1 MNLVILLN
9 LEKGSFFMK
18 RKQLSG
24 KHIGIVFGTF
34 APMHVG
40 HVDLITKAKRAND
53 NVLVI
58 VSGSNTQED
67 RGTRAGLSLNRR
79 FRYVREVFY
88 DDELVVVDKL
98 DEAGMPAYP
107 EGWVPWVNRVKE
119 LIAKN
124 TDDPEKIT
132 FYVGEPEYVTELN
145 RYYPQAQVELIE
157 RSIIN
162 ISATEIRDNPME
174 NWRFITKPF
183 RRHFTHKVLVV
194 GSASGGKTTL
204 VKLILGITSLNEGDI
219 LVCGSSILDMKN
231 LSKVRRRNIG
241 CVFQNFNLISGFT
254 VKENILL
261 PRYFFENGENN
272 INEICNTLGLTKEM
286 LSKSIDKI
294 SGGEKQRVA
303 LARALINNPEIL
315 IADEP
320 TGNLDAANEQNI
332 IELLKRINEELGIT
346 IITVTHSDK
355 VANSMQSICTVV
367 DGKIEYVRR

>member
-1 MNLVILLN
+1 MIKLVNVTKCFSDGSNVRYIFKN
-9 LEKGSFFMK
+9 CNFEFKKGSTTAIVG
-18 RKQLSG
+18 RSG
-24 KHIGIVFGTF
+24 
-34 APMHVG
+34 
-40 HVDLITKAKRAND
+40 L
-53 NVLVI
+53 
-58 VSGSNTQED
+58 
-67 RGTRAGLSLNRR
+67 
-79 FRYVREVFY
+79 
-88 DDELVVVDKL
+88 
-98 DEAGMPAYP
+98 
-107 EGWVPWVNRVKE
+107 
-119 LIAKN
+119 
-124 TDDPEKIT
+124 
-132 FYVGEPEYVTELN
+132 
-145 RYYPQAQVELIE
+145 
-157 RSIIN
+157 
-162 ISATEIRDNPME
+162 
-174 NWRFITKPF
+174 
-183 RRHFTHKVLVV
+183 
-194 GSASGGKTTL
+194 GKTTL

-272 INEICNTLGLTKEM
+272 INEICNTLGLSKEM

-320 TGNLDAANEQNI
+320 TGNLDATNEQNI

>member
-1 MNLVILLN
+1 MIKLVNVTKCFSDGSNVRYIFKN
-9 LEKGSFFMK
+9 CNFEFKKGSTTAIVG
-18 RKQLSG
+18 RSG
-24 KHIGIVFGTF
+24 
-34 APMHVG
+34 
-40 HVDLITKAKRAND
+40 L
-53 NVLVI
+53 
-58 VSGSNTQED
+58 
-67 RGTRAGLSLNRR
+67 
-79 FRYVREVFY
+79 
-88 DDELVVVDKL
+88 
-98 DEAGMPAYP
+98 
-107 EGWVPWVNRVKE
+107 
-119 LIAKN
+119 
-124 TDDPEKIT
+124 
-132 FYVGEPEYVTELN
+132 
-145 RYYPQAQVELIE
+145 
-157 RSIIN
+157 
-162 ISATEIRDNPME
+162 
-174 NWRFITKPF
+174 
-183 RRHFTHKVLVV
+183 
-194 GSASGGKTTL
+194 GKTTL

-231 LSKVRRRNIG
+231 LSKIRRRNIG

-272 INEICNTLGLTKEM
+272 INEICNTLGLSKEM

>member
-1 MNLVILLN
+1 MIKLVNVTKCFSDGSNVRYIFKN
-9 LEKGSFFMK
+9 CNFEFKKGSTTAIVG
-18 RKQLSG
+18 RSG
-24 KHIGIVFGTF
+24 
-34 APMHVG
+34 
-40 HVDLITKAKRAND
+40 L
-53 NVLVI
+53 
-58 VSGSNTQED
+58 
-67 RGTRAGLSLNRR
+67 
-79 FRYVREVFY
+79 
-88 DDELVVVDKL
+88 
-98 DEAGMPAYP
+98 
-107 EGWVPWVNRVKE
+107 
-119 LIAKN
+119 
-124 TDDPEKIT
+124 
-132 FYVGEPEYVTELN
+132 
-145 RYYPQAQVELIE
+145 
-157 RSIIN
+157 
-162 ISATEIRDNPME
+162 
-174 NWRFITKPF
+174 
-183 RRHFTHKVLVV
+183 
-194 GSASGGKTTL
+194 GKTTL
-204 VKLILGITSLNEGDI
+204 VKVILGITSLNEGDI

-272 INEICNTLGLTKEM
+272 INEICNTLGLSKEI

-315 IADEP
+315 IADKP

-355 VANSMQSICTVV
+355 VASSMQSICTVV

>member
-1 MNLVILLN
+1 MWNEGEIMIKLVNVTKCFSDGSNVRYIFKN
-9 LEKGSFFMK
+9 CNFEFKKGSTTAIVG
-18 RKQLSG
+18 RSG
-24 KHIGIVFGTF
+24 
-34 APMHVG
+34 
-40 HVDLITKAKRAND
+40 L
-53 NVLVI
+53 
-58 VSGSNTQED
+58 
-67 RGTRAGLSLNRR
+67 
-79 FRYVREVFY
+79 
-88 DDELVVVDKL
+88 
-98 DEAGMPAYP
+98 
-107 EGWVPWVNRVKE
+107 
-119 LIAKN
+119 
-124 TDDPEKIT
+124 
-132 FYVGEPEYVTELN
+132 
-145 RYYPQAQVELIE
+145 
-157 RSIIN
+157 
-162 ISATEIRDNPME
+162 
-174 NWRFITKPF
+174 
-183 RRHFTHKVLVV
+183 
-194 GSASGGKTTL
+194 GKTTL

-219 LVCGSSILDMKN
+219 LVCGSSVLDMKN

-272 INEICNTLGLTKEM
+272 IDEICNTLGLSKEM

-320 TGNLDAANEQNI
+320 TGNLDADNEQNI

>member
-1 MNLVILLN
+1 MIKLVNVTKCFSDGSNVRYIFKN
-9 LEKGSFFMK
+9 CNFEFKKGSTTAIVG
-18 RKQLSG
+18 RSG
-24 KHIGIVFGTF
+24 
-34 APMHVG
+34 
-40 HVDLITKAKRAND
+40 L
-53 NVLVI
+53 
-58 VSGSNTQED
+58 
-67 RGTRAGLSLNRR
+67 
-79 FRYVREVFY
+79 
-88 DDELVVVDKL
+88 
-98 DEAGMPAYP
+98 
-107 EGWVPWVNRVKE
+107 
-119 LIAKN
+119 
-124 TDDPEKIT
+124 
-132 FYVGEPEYVTELN
+132 
-145 RYYPQAQVELIE
+145 
-157 RSIIN
+157 
-162 ISATEIRDNPME
+162 
-174 NWRFITKPF
+174 
-183 RRHFTHKVLVV
+183 
-194 GSASGGKTTL
+194 GKTTL

-231 LSKVRRRNIG
+231 LSKVRRRNIS

-261 PRYFFENGENN
+261 LRYFFENGENN
-272 INEICNTLGLTKEM
+272 INEICNTLGLSKEM

>member
-1 MNLVILLN
+1 MIKLVNVTKCFSDGSNVRYIFKN
-9 LEKGSFFMK
+9 CNFEFKKGSTTAIVG
-18 RKQLSG
+18 RSG
-24 KHIGIVFGTF
+24 
-34 APMHVG
+34 
-40 HVDLITKAKRAND
+40 L
-53 NVLVI
+53 
-58 VSGSNTQED
+58 
-67 RGTRAGLSLNRR
+67 
-79 FRYVREVFY
+79 
-88 DDELVVVDKL
+88 
-98 DEAGMPAYP
+98 
-107 EGWVPWVNRVKE
+107 
-119 LIAKN
+119 
-124 TDDPEKIT
+124 
-132 FYVGEPEYVTELN
+132 
-145 RYYPQAQVELIE
+145 
-157 RSIIN
+157 
-162 ISATEIRDNPME
+162 
-174 NWRFITKPF
+174 
-183 RRHFTHKVLVV
+183 
-194 GSASGGKTTL
+194 GKTTL

-219 LVCGSSILDMKN
+219 LVCGSFILDMKN

-272 INEICNTLGLTKEM
+272 INEICNTLGLSKEM

>member
-1 MNLVILLN
+1 MIKLVNVTKCFSDGSNVRYIFKN
-9 LEKGSFFMK
+9 CNFEFKKGSTTAIVG
-18 RKQLSG
+18 RSG
-24 KHIGIVFGTF
+24 
-34 APMHVG
+34 
-40 HVDLITKAKRAND
+40 L
-53 NVLVI
+53 
-58 VSGSNTQED
+58 
-67 RGTRAGLSLNRR
+67 
-79 FRYVREVFY
+79 
-88 DDELVVVDKL
+88 
-98 DEAGMPAYP
+98 
-107 EGWVPWVNRVKE
+107 
-119 LIAKN
+119 
-124 TDDPEKIT
+124 
-132 FYVGEPEYVTELN
+132 
-145 RYYPQAQVELIE
+145 
-157 RSIIN
+157 
-162 ISATEIRDNPME
+162 
-174 NWRFITKPF
+174 
-183 RRHFTHKVLVV
+183 
-194 GSASGGKTTL
+194 GKTTL

-272 INEICNTLGLTKEM
+272 INEICNTLGLSKEM

-320 TGNLDAANEQNI
+320 TGNIDAANEQNI

>member
-1 MNLVILLN
+1 MIKLVNDTKCFSDGSDVRYIFKN
-9 LEKGSFFMK
+9 CNFEFKKGSTTAIVG
-18 RKQLSG
+18 RSG
-24 KHIGIVFGTF
+24 
-34 APMHVG
+34 
-40 HVDLITKAKRAND
+40 L
-53 NVLVI
+53 
-58 VSGSNTQED
+58 
-67 RGTRAGLSLNRR
+67 
-79 FRYVREVFY
+79 
-88 DDELVVVDKL
+88 
-98 DEAGMPAYP
+98 
-107 EGWVPWVNRVKE
+107 
-119 LIAKN
+119 
-124 TDDPEKIT
+124 
-132 FYVGEPEYVTELN
+132 
-145 RYYPQAQVELIE
+145 
-157 RSIIN
+157 
-162 ISATEIRDNPME
+162 
-174 NWRFITKPF
+174 
-183 RRHFTHKVLVV
+183 
-194 GSASGGKTTL
+194 GKTTL

-272 INEICNTLGLTKEM
+272 INEICNTLGLSKEM

>member
-1 MNLVILLN
+1 MIKLVNVTKCFSDGSNVRYIFKN
-9 LEKGSFFMK
+9 CNFEFKKGSTTAIVG
-18 RKQLSG
+18 RSG
-24 KHIGIVFGTF
+24 
-34 APMHVG
+34 
-40 HVDLITKAKRAND
+40 L
-53 NVLVI
+53 
-58 VSGSNTQED
+58 
-67 RGTRAGLSLNRR
+67 
-79 FRYVREVFY
+79 
-88 DDELVVVDKL
+88 
-98 DEAGMPAYP
+98 
-107 EGWVPWVNRVKE
+107 
-119 LIAKN
+119 
-124 TDDPEKIT
+124 
-132 FYVGEPEYVTELN
+132 
-145 RYYPQAQVELIE
+145 
-157 RSIIN
+157 
-162 ISATEIRDNPME
+162 
-174 NWRFITKPF
+174 
-183 RRHFTHKVLVV
+183 
-194 GSASGGKTTL
+194 GKTTL

-272 INEICNTLGLTKEM
+272 IDEICNTLGISKEM

>member
-1 MNLVILLN
+1 MIKLVNVTKCFSDGSNVRYIFKN
-9 LEKGSFFMK
+9 CNFEFKKGSTTAIVG
-18 RKQLSG
+18 RSG
-24 KHIGIVFGTF
+24 
-34 APMHVG
+34 
-40 HVDLITKAKRAND
+40 L
-53 NVLVI
+53 
-58 VSGSNTQED
+58 
-67 RGTRAGLSLNRR
+67 
-79 FRYVREVFY
+79 
-88 DDELVVVDKL
+88 
-98 DEAGMPAYP
+98 
-107 EGWVPWVNRVKE
+107 
-119 LIAKN
+119 
-124 TDDPEKIT
+124 
-132 FYVGEPEYVTELN
+132 
-145 RYYPQAQVELIE
+145 
-157 RSIIN
+157 
-162 ISATEIRDNPME
+162 
-174 NWRFITKPF
+174 
-183 RRHFTHKVLVV
+183 
-194 GSASGGKTTL
+194 GKTTL
-204 VKLILGITSLNEGDI
+204 VKLILGITSLNEGEI

-272 INEICNTLGLTKEM
+272 INEICNTLGLSKEM

>member
-1 MNLVILLN
+1 MIKLVNVTKYFSDGSNVRYIFKN
-9 LEKGSFFMK
+9 CNFEFKKGSTTAIVG
-18 RKQLSG
+18 RSG
-24 KHIGIVFGTF
+24 
-34 APMHVG
+34 
-40 HVDLITKAKRAND
+40 L
-53 NVLVI
+53 
-58 VSGSNTQED
+58 
-67 RGTRAGLSLNRR
+67 
-79 FRYVREVFY
+79 
-88 DDELVVVDKL
+88 
-98 DEAGMPAYP
+98 
-107 EGWVPWVNRVKE
+107 
-119 LIAKN
+119 
-124 TDDPEKIT
+124 
-132 FYVGEPEYVTELN
+132 
-145 RYYPQAQVELIE
+145 
-157 RSIIN
+157 
-162 ISATEIRDNPME
+162 
-174 NWRFITKPF
+174 
-183 RRHFTHKVLVV
+183 
-194 GSASGGKTTL
+194 GKTTL

-272 INEICNTLGLTKEM
+272 INEICNTLGLSKEM

-332 IELLKRINEELGIT
+332 IELLKRINEELGIS

>member
-1 MNLVILLN
+1 MIKLVNVTKCFSDGSNVRYIFKN
-9 LEKGSFFMK
+9 CNFEFKKGSTTAIVG
-18 RKQLSG
+18 RSG
-24 KHIGIVFGTF
+24 
-34 APMHVG
+34 
-40 HVDLITKAKRAND
+40 L
-53 NVLVI
+53 
-58 VSGSNTQED
+58 
-67 RGTRAGLSLNRR
+67 
-79 FRYVREVFY
+79 
-88 DDELVVVDKL
+88 
-98 DEAGMPAYP
+98 
-107 EGWVPWVNRVKE
+107 
-119 LIAKN
+119 
-124 TDDPEKIT
+124 
-132 FYVGEPEYVTELN
+132 
-145 RYYPQAQVELIE
+145 
-157 RSIIN
+157 
-162 ISATEIRDNPME
+162 
-174 NWRFITKPF
+174 
-183 RRHFTHKVLVV
+183 
-194 GSASGGKTTL
+194 GKTTL

-272 INEICNTLGLTKEM
+272 INEICNTLGLSKKM

>member
-1 MNLVILLN
+1 MIKLVNVTKCFSDGSNVRYIFKN
-9 LEKGSFFMK
+9 CNFEFKKGSTTAIVG
-18 RKQLSG
+18 RSG
-24 KHIGIVFGTF
+24 
-34 APMHVG
+34 
-40 HVDLITKAKRAND
+40 L
-53 NVLVI
+53 
-58 VSGSNTQED
+58 
-67 RGTRAGLSLNRR
+67 
-79 FRYVREVFY
+79 
-88 DDELVVVDKL
+88 
-98 DEAGMPAYP
+98 
-107 EGWVPWVNRVKE
+107 
-119 LIAKN
+119 
-124 TDDPEKIT
+124 
-132 FYVGEPEYVTELN
+132 
-145 RYYPQAQVELIE
+145 
-157 RSIIN
+157 
-162 ISATEIRDNPME
+162 
-174 NWRFITKPF
+174 
-183 RRHFTHKVLVV
+183 
-194 GSASGGKTTL
+194 GKTTL

-272 INEICNTLGLTKEM
+272 INEICNTLGLSKEM

-320 TGNLDAANEQNI
+320 TGNLVADNEQNI

-367 DGKIEYVRR
+367 DGKVEYVRR

>member
-1 MNLVILLN
+1 MNEGEIIIKLVNVTKCFSDGSNVRYIFKN
-9 LEKGSFFMK
+9 CNFEFKKGSTTAIVG
-18 RKQLSG
+18 RSG
-24 KHIGIVFGTF
+24 
-34 APMHVG
+34 
-40 HVDLITKAKRAND
+40 L
-53 NVLVI
+53 
-58 VSGSNTQED
+58 
-67 RGTRAGLSLNRR
+67 
-79 FRYVREVFY
+79 
-88 DDELVVVDKL
+88 
-98 DEAGMPAYP
+98 
-107 EGWVPWVNRVKE
+107 
-119 LIAKN
+119 
-124 TDDPEKIT
+124 
-132 FYVGEPEYVTELN
+132 
-145 RYYPQAQVELIE
+145 
-157 RSIIN
+157 
-162 ISATEIRDNPME
+162 
-174 NWRFITKPF
+174 
-183 RRHFTHKVLVV
+183 
-194 GSASGGKTTL
+194 GKTTL

-219 LVCGSSILDMKN
+219 LVCGSSVLDMKN

-272 INEICNTLGLTKEM
+272 INEICNTLGLSKEM

-320 TGNLDAANEQNI
+320 TGNLDADNEQNI

>member
-1 MNLVILLN
+1 MIKLVNVTKCFSDGSNVRYIFKN
-9 LEKGSFFMK
+9 CNFEFKKGSTTAIVG
-18 RKQLSG
+18 RSG
-24 KHIGIVFGTF
+24 
-34 APMHVG
+34 
-40 HVDLITKAKRAND
+40 L
-53 NVLVI
+53 
-58 VSGSNTQED
+58 
-67 RGTRAGLSLNRR
+67 
-79 FRYVREVFY
+79 
-88 DDELVVVDKL
+88 
-98 DEAGMPAYP
+98 
-107 EGWVPWVNRVKE
+107 
-119 LIAKN
+119 
-124 TDDPEKIT
+124 
-132 FYVGEPEYVTELN
+132 
-145 RYYPQAQVELIE
+145 
-157 RSIIN
+157 
-162 ISATEIRDNPME
+162 
-174 NWRFITKPF
+174 
-183 RRHFTHKVLVV
+183 
-194 GSASGGKTTL
+194 GKTTL

-261 PRYFFENGENN
+261 PRYIFENGENN
-272 INEICNTLGLTKEM
+272 INEICNTLGLSKEM

>member
-1 MNLVILLN
+1 MIKLVNVTKCFSDGSNVRYIFKN
-9 LEKGSFFMK
+9 CNFEFKKGSTTAIVG
-18 RKQLSG
+18 RSG
-24 KHIGIVFGTF
+24 
-34 APMHVG
+34 
-40 HVDLITKAKRAND
+40 L
-53 NVLVI
+53 
-58 VSGSNTQED
+58 
-67 RGTRAGLSLNRR
+67 
-79 FRYVREVFY
+79 
-88 DDELVVVDKL
+88 
-98 DEAGMPAYP
+98 
-107 EGWVPWVNRVKE
+107 
-119 LIAKN
+119 
-124 TDDPEKIT
+124 
-132 FYVGEPEYVTELN
+132 
-145 RYYPQAQVELIE
+145 
-157 RSIIN
+157 
-162 ISATEIRDNPME
+162 
-174 NWRFITKPF
+174 
-183 RRHFTHKVLVV
+183 
-194 GSASGGKTTL
+194 GKTTL

-272 INEICNTLGLTKEM
+272 INEICNTLGLSKEM

-346 IITVTHSDK
+346 IITVTHSNK

>member
-1 MNLVILLN
+1 MIKLVNVTKCFSDGSNVRYIFKN
-9 LEKGSFFMK
+9 CNFEFKKGSTTAIVG
-18 RKQLSG
+18 RSG
-24 KHIGIVFGTF
+24 
-34 APMHVG
+34 
-40 HVDLITKAKRAND
+40 L
-53 NVLVI
+53 
-58 VSGSNTQED
+58 
-67 RGTRAGLSLNRR
+67 
-79 FRYVREVFY
+79 
-88 DDELVVVDKL
+88 
-98 DEAGMPAYP
+98 
-107 EGWVPWVNRVKE
+107 
-119 LIAKN
+119 
-124 TDDPEKIT
+124 
-132 FYVGEPEYVTELN
+132 
-145 RYYPQAQVELIE
+145 
-157 RSIIN
+157 
-162 ISATEIRDNPME
+162 
-174 NWRFITKPF
+174 
-183 RRHFTHKVLVV
+183 
-194 GSASGGKTTL
+194 GKTTL
-204 VKLILGITSLNEGDI
+204 VKVILGITSLNEGDI
-219 LVCGSSILDMKN
+219 LVCGSSILDIKN

-272 INEICNTLGLTKEM
+272 INEICNTLGLSKEI

>member
-1 MNLVILLN
+1 MIKLVNVTKYFSDGSNVRYIFKN
-9 LEKGSFFMK
+9 CNFEFKKGSTTAIVG
-18 RKQLSG
+18 RSG
-24 KHIGIVFGTF
+24 
-34 APMHVG
+34 
-40 HVDLITKAKRAND
+40 L
-53 NVLVI
+53 
-58 VSGSNTQED
+58 
-67 RGTRAGLSLNRR
+67 
-79 FRYVREVFY
+79 
-88 DDELVVVDKL
+88 
-98 DEAGMPAYP
+98 
-107 EGWVPWVNRVKE
+107 
-119 LIAKN
+119 
-124 TDDPEKIT
+124 
-132 FYVGEPEYVTELN
+132 
-145 RYYPQAQVELIE
+145 
-157 RSIIN
+157 
-162 ISATEIRDNPME
+162 
-174 NWRFITKPF
+174 
-183 RRHFTHKVLVV
+183 
-194 GSASGGKTTL
+194 GKTTL

-231 LSKVRRRNIG
+231 LSKIRRRNIG

-272 INEICNTLGLTKEM
+272 INEICNTLGLSKEM

>member
-1 MNLVILLN
+1 MIKLVNVTKCFSDGSNVRYIFKN
-9 LEKGSFFMK
+9 CNFEFKKGSTTAIVG
-18 RKQLSG
+18 RSG
-24 KHIGIVFGTF
+24 
-34 APMHVG
+34 
-40 HVDLITKAKRAND
+40 L
-53 NVLVI
+53 
-58 VSGSNTQED
+58 
-67 RGTRAGLSLNRR
+67 
-79 FRYVREVFY
+79 
-88 DDELVVVDKL
+88 
-98 DEAGMPAYP
+98 
-107 EGWVPWVNRVKE
+107 
-119 LIAKN
+119 
-124 TDDPEKIT
+124 
-132 FYVGEPEYVTELN
+132 
-145 RYYPQAQVELIE
+145 
-157 RSIIN
+157 
-162 ISATEIRDNPME
+162 
-174 NWRFITKPF
+174 
-183 RRHFTHKVLVV
+183 
-194 GSASGGKTTL
+194 GKTTL
-204 VKLILGITSLNEGDI
+204 VKLILGIPSLNEGDI

-272 INEICNTLGLTKEM
+272 INEICNTLGLSKEM

>member
-1 MNLVILLN
+1 MIKLVNVTKCFSDGSNVRYIFKN
-9 LEKGSFFMK
+9 CNFEFKKGSTTAIVG
-18 RKQLSG
+18 RSG
-24 KHIGIVFGTF
+24 
-34 APMHVG
+34 
-40 HVDLITKAKRAND
+40 L
-53 NVLVI
+53 
-58 VSGSNTQED
+58 
-67 RGTRAGLSLNRR
+67 
-79 FRYVREVFY
+79 
-88 DDELVVVDKL
+88 
-98 DEAGMPAYP
+98 
-107 EGWVPWVNRVKE
+107 
-119 LIAKN
+119 
-124 TDDPEKIT
+124 
-132 FYVGEPEYVTELN
+132 
-145 RYYPQAQVELIE
+145 
-157 RSIIN
+157 
-162 ISATEIRDNPME
+162 
-174 NWRFITKPF
+174 
-183 RRHFTHKVLVV
+183 
-194 GSASGGKTTL
+194 GKTTL
-204 VKLILGITSLNEGDI
+204 VKVILGITSLNEGDI

-272 INEICNTLGLTKEM
+272 INEICNTLGLSKEI

-320 TGNLDAANEQNI
+320 TGNLDATNEQNI

>member
-1 MNLVILLN
+1 MIKLVNVTKCFSDGSDVRYIFKN
-9 LEKGSFFMK
+9 CNFEFKKGSTTAIVG
-18 RKQLSG
+18 RSG
-24 KHIGIVFGTF
+24 
-34 APMHVG
+34 
-40 HVDLITKAKRAND
+40 L
-53 NVLVI
+53 
-58 VSGSNTQED
+58 
-67 RGTRAGLSLNRR
+67 
-79 FRYVREVFY
+79 
-88 DDELVVVDKL
+88 
-98 DEAGMPAYP
+98 
-107 EGWVPWVNRVKE
+107 
-119 LIAKN
+119 
-124 TDDPEKIT
+124 
-132 FYVGEPEYVTELN
+132 
-145 RYYPQAQVELIE
+145 
-157 RSIIN
+157 
-162 ISATEIRDNPME
+162 
-174 NWRFITKPF
+174 
-183 RRHFTHKVLVV
+183 
-194 GSASGGKTTL
+194 GKTTL

-272 INEICNTLGLTKEM
+272 INEICNTLGLSKEI

-355 VANSMQSICTVV
+355 VASSMQSICTVV

>member
-1 MNLVILLN
+1 MIKLVNVTKCFSDGSDIRYIFKN
-9 LEKGSFFMK
+9 CNFEFKKGSTTAIVG
-18 RKQLSG
+18 RSG
-24 KHIGIVFGTF
+24 
-34 APMHVG
+34 
-40 HVDLITKAKRAND
+40 L
-53 NVLVI
+53 
-58 VSGSNTQED
+58 
-67 RGTRAGLSLNRR
+67 
-79 FRYVREVFY
+79 
-88 DDELVVVDKL
+88 
-98 DEAGMPAYP
+98 
-107 EGWVPWVNRVKE
+107 
-119 LIAKN
+119 
-124 TDDPEKIT
+124 
-132 FYVGEPEYVTELN
+132 
-145 RYYPQAQVELIE
+145 
-157 RSIIN
+157 
-162 ISATEIRDNPME
+162 
-174 NWRFITKPF
+174 
-183 RRHFTHKVLVV
+183 
-194 GSASGGKTTL
+194 GKTTL

-272 INEICNTLGLTKEM
+272 INEICNTLGLSKEM